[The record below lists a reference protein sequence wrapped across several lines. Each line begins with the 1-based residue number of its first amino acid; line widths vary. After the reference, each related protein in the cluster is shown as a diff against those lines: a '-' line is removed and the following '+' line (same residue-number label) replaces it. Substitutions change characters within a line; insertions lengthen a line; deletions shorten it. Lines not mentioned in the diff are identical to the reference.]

1 MINPSQG
8 CSPGF
13 DLNDPDTQRD
23 PYPSYRWLR
32 EQAPVYPIPGAPMWV
47 LSRHEDI
54 LRVLR
59 DHRTFASNMG
69 IDIPIMSVVMKDP
82 PDHERLRKSLGR
94 AFTPRQIQH
103 LAPRIEAI
111 AETLAAELGE
121 QSEFV
126 SAFADLLPITVICEM
141 LGVPTE
147 RRAAM
152 KQWSRDALL
161 ASFAA
166 KGFGTPEQLAQA
178 TSGLEQLMA
187 YLDHVIDAHH
197 AQPRDNLI
205 SALVAVQKEGLL
217 SRDEVRYFCCLLLI
231 AGHETTGNLIGSGM
245 AILAEHSEL
254 WTRLQAQPEQIP
266 RFVEETVRTRPPLQ
280 RIVRRTTCP
289 VEIAGVRLPAN
300 ALLMLL
306 PGSANRD
313 ANQWA
318 NPDEFALD
326 RDHAGHL
333 GFGVGIHYCLGAPLA
348 RLEGRIAFE
357 VLLRRFRTVRLD
369 PDQPPLPIM
378 GFASGSLGW
387 ETLPLRLDRAG

>member
-1 MINPSQG
+1 MIHPSQG
-8 CSPGF
+8 YSTGF

-32 EQAPVYPIPGAPMWV
+32 EHAPVYRIPGAPMWV

-54 LRVLR
+54 SRVLR
-59 DHRTFASNMG
+59 DHRTFSSNMG
-69 IDIPIMSVVMKDP
+69 IDIPIMSLVMKDP

-103 LAPRIEAI
+103 LAPRIEMI
-111 AETLAAELGE
+111 AETLAAEMDE
-121 QSEFV
+121 RSEFI
-126 SAFADLLPITVICEM
+126 SAFADPLPITVICEM

-147 RRAAM
+147 QRAAM

-166 KGFGTPEQLAQA
+166 KGFGTPEQLARA
-178 TSGLEQLMA
+178 TRGLEALLA
-187 YLDHVIDAHH
+187 YLDQVIDIHQ

-205 SALVAVQKEGLL
+205 SALIAVQREGLL

-231 AGHETTGNLIGSGM
+231 AGHETTGNLLGSGM
-245 AILAEHSEL
+245 AILAENTEL
-254 WTRLQAQPEQIP
+254 WTRLKTQPEQIP
-266 RFVEETVRTRPPLQ
+266 GFVEETVRTRPPLQ
-280 RIVRRTTCP
+280 RIVRRTTCA
-289 VEIAGVRLPAN
+289 VEIAGVQLPAD

-313 ANQWA
+313 AGQWSA
-318 NPDEFALD
+318 PDEFALD
-326 RDHAGHL
+326 RDHGGHL
-333 GFGVGIHYCLGAPLA
+333 GFGAGIHYCLGAPLA

-357 VLLRRFRTVRLD
+357 VLLRRFRTIRLD
-369 PDQPPLPIM
+369 PERPSMPIT

-387 ETLPLRLDRAG
+387 ETLPLCLERG